1 MANDRQPI
9 YGTLVFLGIL
19 LAALVILQPYS
30 ADWPGTVYTEPA
42 RRYIRAAMRQDS
54 ATLTRLSTSESPVR
68 WALAAAR
75 RHPDLLTIWKG
86 RIEAFTGE
94 RRGDT
99 TEVFVYPYPDGWACE
114 KEPIVLRFVGSGT
127 RAESGGGEL
136 HMSRSRLAATA
147 LAAAPAACTLH
158 TLDSAAPASAPPPS
172 PCR

>member
-19 LAALVILQPYS
+19 LTALVVLQPYS

-75 RHPDLLTIWKG
+75 RHPDLLTNWKG
-86 RIEAFTGE
+86 RIEAWTGE

-99 TEVFVYPYPDGWACE
+99 TEVFVYPSGWACKE
-114 KEPIVLRFVGSGT
+114 EPIVLRFVSPGT
-127 RAESGGGEL
+127 APKVVDASSKCL
-136 HMSRSRLAATA
+136 DRS
-147 LAAAPAACTLH
+147 
-158 TLDSAAPASAPPPS
+158 
-172 PCR
+172 